1 MNLLNWL
8 FKALIKNNLPSHMD
22 EENWRNTS
30 KTNFSEFMAEPENVC
45 EEAQVESDKIKA
57 EANEQFKSERY
68 DKAIELYSKV
78 NS

>member
-1 MNLLNWL
+1 
-8 FKALIKNNLPSHMD
+8 
-22 EENWRNTS
+22 
-30 KTNFSEFMAEPENVC
+30 MAEPENVC

-78 NS
+78 NSYQEMTLVISPAFNFFSGEPF

>member
-1 MNLLNWL
+1 
-8 FKALIKNNLPSHMD
+8 
-22 EENWRNTS
+22 
-30 KTNFSEFMAEPENVC
+30 MAEPENVC